1 MRVPT
6 GSSRASKYRALNPAA
21 DFLSD
26 LSHNPRSN
34 SALSAAGVQRRYRRD
49 ILLYSRRVCEV
60 EEALNTGARTLE
72 IVSLHAAMKS
82 FQRTPEISPF
92 ASSVLA
98 LDPSRTVARP
108 S

>member
-1 MRVPT
+1 MRVRT
-6 GSSRASKYRALNPAA
+6 GPSRGGKYRALNTSAN
-21 DFLSD
+21 FLSD
-26 LSHNPRSN
+26 LSHDPRPN

-72 IVSLHAAMKS
+72 IVSLHAAMKFS
-82 FQRTPEISPF
+82 NARRRSSPF

-98 LDPSRTVARP
+98 LIRREQSPRP
-108 S
+108 